1 MSGSIEERLDELQW
15 ESELRR
21 QEPREIA
28 AALPAG
34 LSRRAILRS
43 MAADLRSAPGK
54 GDVVVRAW
62 RTAAQAPHDA
72 YLVVRYRLR
81 RRSSR

>member
-1 MSGSIEERLDELQW
+1 MSGSIEERLDELQR
-15 ESELRR
+15 ESEQRR
-21 QEPREIA
+21 RELREIA

-43 MAADLRSAPGK
+43 MAADLRYAPGK

-62 RTAAQAPHDA
+62 HKAAKAPRQV
-72 YLVVRYRLR
+72 YRVIRYRLR
-81 RRSSR
+81 HRSP